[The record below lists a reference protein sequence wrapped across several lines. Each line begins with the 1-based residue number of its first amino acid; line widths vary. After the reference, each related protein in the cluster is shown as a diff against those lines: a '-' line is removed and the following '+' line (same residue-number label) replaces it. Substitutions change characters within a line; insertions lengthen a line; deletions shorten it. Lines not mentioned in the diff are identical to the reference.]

1 MSKTLDAT
9 PLVQRLILSLFLATI
24 SIPNV
29 MAASSSSGV
38 WEAPQMPS
46 WAVPAAFAILLG
58 VYALIIFELVHRALA
73 AAIGG
78 VVVVITL
85 HAIGSGPEVAVPG
98 LLHVCLSWSTSY
110 SVLLAVN
117 VYWKFP

>member
-1 MSKTLDAT
+1 MSKTLEAT
-9 PLVQRLILSLFLATI
+9 SLVQRLILSLFLATI

-58 VYALIIFELVHRALA
+58 V
-73 AAIGG
+73 
-78 VVVVITL
+78 
-85 HAIGSGPEVAVPG
+85 
-98 LLHVCLSWSTSY
+98 
-110 SVLLAVN
+110 
-117 VYWKFP
+117 